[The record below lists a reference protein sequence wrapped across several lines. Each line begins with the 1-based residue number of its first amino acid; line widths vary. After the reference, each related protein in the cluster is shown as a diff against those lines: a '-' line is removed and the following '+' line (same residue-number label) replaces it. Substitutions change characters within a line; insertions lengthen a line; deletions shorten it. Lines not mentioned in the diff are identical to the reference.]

1 MTPIALTVAPAL
13 APQPLCLGTAF
24 PRRPASE
31 VLADAAEA
39 AAAAEVGGEGDAIDV
54 YGRGAWLESF
64 ESEVASEFGKESALF
79 FPTGVCAQLAAL
91 CVYAGGVGR
100 GAGDLMPR
108 LSRPSFIVQATSHL
122 LLHEEDAARQL
133 LGFTPLVVGAK
144 DRPLSP
150 ADVEKEMSRLAA
162 VGARPCCILLE
173 VPHRELGCETLRLD
187 ELREMRRLAVQY
199 EVPLHADG
207 ARLLEV
213 APHYGLPLPE
223 LCRLFDSLYVSFYK
237 GLGGV
242 TGAML
247 LGSPT
252 VTREAAVWRRRLG
265 GNPFT
270 VAPYALSCRAAF
282 RAHRG
287 SFDARWRRLQQ
298 LAHVYL
304 RGDAAALDAARDA
317 VLRERGVRVYS
328 RLRGAAVGPEA
339 DECYFELTLGPRHLE
354 VADAVYVGAW
364 RAFFAALGPQPG
376 GRKGVGDAEPQ
387 S

>member
-1 MTPIALTVAPAL
+1 
-13 APQPLCLGTAF
+13 
-24 PRRPASE
+24 
-31 VLADAAEA
+31 
-39 AAAAEVGGEGDAIDV
+39 
-54 YGRGAWLESF
+54 
-64 ESEVASEFGKESALF
+64 
-79 FPTGVCAQLAAL
+79 
-91 CVYAGGVGR
+91 
-100 GAGDLMPR
+100 
-108 LSRPSFIVQATSHL
+108 
-122 LLHEEDAARQL
+122 
-133 LGFTPLVVGAK
+133 
-144 DRPLSP
+144 
-150 ADVEKEMSRLAA
+150 
-162 VGARPCCILLE
+162 
-173 VPHRELGCETLRLD
+173 
-187 ELREMRRLAVQY
+187 MRRLAVQY

-213 APHYGLPLPE
+213 APYYGLPLPG

-298 LAHVYL
+298 LAPLLSSTAAEEGGSLRFVPEAPTCCQAHVYL

-328 RLRGAAVGPEA
+328 RLRGVAVGPEA

-364 RAFFAALGPQPG
+364 RAFFAALAGPQPG